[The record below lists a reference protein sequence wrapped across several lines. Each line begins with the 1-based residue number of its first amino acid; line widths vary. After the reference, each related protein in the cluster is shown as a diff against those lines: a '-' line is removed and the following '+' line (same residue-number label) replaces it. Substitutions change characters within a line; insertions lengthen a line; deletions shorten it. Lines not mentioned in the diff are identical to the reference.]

1 MLVIQNVKM
10 LFEKK
15 QRVCI
20 FILESKAAWNYILT
34 VSHVKEEVD
43 L

>member
-10 LFEKK
+10 LFEKSK
-15 QRVCI
+15 VST
-20 FILESKAAWNYILT
+20 FILESKAAWNYTVT
-34 VSHVKEEVD
+34 VSQVKEWVD